1 MTILAKTVGFSLM
14 LILSFTAV
22 TYILPQ
28 MVGEAPVEETMDLRA
43 MTMDTFVAAGEN
55 LYNGKGTCNL
65 CHNALGRAPDLME
78 LNAVQTAAERLADPR
93 YQGGAKD
100 PENYLRESMLDP
112 DIYVVKGFGRK
123 GTQDSESPMAAVD
136 KAPTKLSQTEI
147 DAIIAFLQAKDGN
160 DITVTLPQE
169 TLTAEAVSD
178 EVAPMEPTAAKD
190 PLEALDKFACR
201 ACHSLLGTESP
212 VGPNLNDVGLRLTMD
227 EIRESIISPN
237 AIIAEGYPPIMPD
250 LSASMTVRE
259 LEMLVQFL
267 SGQRS

>member
-1 MTILAKTVGFSLM
+1 MTILAKTIGFSML
-14 LILSFTAV
+14 LILGFTAV

-28 MVGEAPVEETMDLRA
+28 MVKEAPVEEEMDLGA
-43 MTMDTFVAAGEN
+43 MTMDSFVAAGEN

-65 CHNALGRAPDLME
+65 CHNALGRAPDLMG
-78 LNAVQTAAERLADPR
+78 LNAVQTAAERLSNPR

-100 PENYLRESMLDP
+100 PESYLRESMVNP

-123 GTQDSESPMAAVD
+123 GTRDAESPMPAAD
-136 KAPTKLSQTEI
+136 KAPIELSQTEI

-160 DITVTLPQE
+160 TITVTLPVD
-169 TLTAEAVSD
+169 TLTAVAVSD
-178 EVAPMEPTAAKD
+178 EVVRPEPTSAKD
-190 PLEALDKFACR
+190 PLQVIDKFACR
-201 ACHSLLGTESP
+201 ACHSLLETESP
-212 VGPNLNDVGLRLTMD
+212 IGPNLNDVGVRLTRD

-237 AIIAEGYPPIMPD
+237 AIVAEGYAPIMPD